1 MENKMSQAIAKKN
14 ISTSG
19 AAAAVSLSSDAQ
31 KLAQFI
37 KTLCLVRAEAI
48 TLSSGKQSQVYFN
61 MKRLAAD
68 PQAMRLAAKLLGAR
82 IIKHSDVNYIGG
94 LELGAVPLIASVI
107 TQSQHLLCGFYI
119 RKITKGHGLKK
130 LIEGLKDESELKG
143 QKVIILED
151 VTTTGRSS
159 LEAVKAVR
167 EEGAQVK
174 EVITLLDRQEGAAEN
189 LKKENIPLTAILR
202 ASDILYSAA

>member
-1 MENKMSQAIAKKN
+1 MKNKMSQAIAKKN

-19 AAAAVSLSSDAQ
+19 AAAAAASLSSDEQ
-31 KLAQFI
+31 RLAQFI

-48 TLSSGKQSQVYFN
+48 TLSSGKRSQVYFN

-68 PQAMRLAAKLLGAR
+68 PQAMRLAAKFLLAR
-82 IIKHSDVNYIGG
+82 ILCHCDIQYIGG
-94 LELGAVPLIASVI
+94 LELGAVPLIAAVI
-107 TQSQHLLCGFYI
+107 TQSQDPLSGFYI
-119 RKITKGHGLKK
+119 RKRTKGHGLKK
-130 LIEGLKDESELKG
+130 LIEGLKDESELEG

-151 VTTTGRSS
+151 VTTTGGSS

-167 EEGAQVK
+167 EAGGQVK
-174 EVITLLDRQEGAAEN
+174 EVITLLDRQEGAQDN

-202 ASDILYSAA
+202 ASDIL

>member
-1 MENKMSQAIAKKN
+1 MSQAKIYQAL
-14 ISTSG
+14 
-19 AAAAVSLSSDAQ
+19 ASDEQ
-31 KLAQFI
+31 KLAQII
-37 KTLCLVRAEAI
+37 KTLCLVRGEAI

-68 PQAMRLAAKLLGAR
+68 PQAMRLAAGLLLAR
-82 IIKHSDVNYIGG
+82 ILCHSDIQYIGG

-107 TQSQHLLCGFYI
+107 TQSQHPLRGFYI
-119 RKITKGHGLKK
+119 RKRTKGHGLKK

-151 VTTTGRSS
+151 VTTTGGSS

-167 EEGAQVK
+167 EAGGQVK
-174 EVITLLDRQEGAAEN
+174 EVITLLDRQEGAQEN
-189 LKKENIPLTAILR
+189 LKEENITLTAILR

>member
-1 MENKMSQAIAKKN
+1 MSQAKIYQAL
-14 ISTSG
+14 
-19 AAAAVSLSSDAQ
+19 ASDEQ
-31 KLAQFI
+31 KLAQII
-37 KTLCLVRAEAI
+37 KTLCLVRGEAI

-151 VTTTGRSS
+151 VTTTGGSS

-167 EEGAQVK
+167 EAGGQVK

-189 LKKENIPLTAILR
+189 LKAENITLTAILR